1 MMKHFSKITAITLA
15 LTVLLSTFSF
25 NVEKH
30 FCGDFLVAISYV
42 GGVASCDDVE
52 EDSCESKAIEASCC
66 KDDAELIKG
75 QTQIQK
81 SSVEKIT
88 FIKVATA
95 VNSYVFNNLLF
106 QDLEKQ
112 FVPHKFY
119 IPPKLFFNIQ
129 VLHEVFII

>member
-1 MMKHFSKITAITLA
+1 MKKHFSKITAITLA

-30 FCGDFLVAISYV
+30 FCGDFLVAVSYV
-42 GGVASCDDVE
+42 GSVASCDDVE
-52 EDSCESKAIEASCC
+52 EDSCESKIKEPSCC
-66 KDDAELIKG
+66 KDDVELIKG

-95 VNSYVFNNLLF
+95 VTSCVFNSLLF
-106 QDLEKQ
+106 KDLEKQ
-112 FVPHKFY
+112 IIPHKQY
-119 IPPKLFFNIQ
+119 VPPKLFFDIQ

>member
-1 MMKHFSKITAITLA
+1 MKKYISKIAAIFLA
-15 LTVLLSTFSF
+15 LVVLLSTFSF

-42 GGVASCDDVE
+42 GNVASCDDVE
-52 EDSCESKAIEASCC
+52 EDSCESKTIEPSCC
-66 KDDAELIKG
+66 KDDVELIKG

-95 VNSYVFNNLLF
+95 VTSYVFNSLLF

-112 FVPHKFY
+112 IIPHKQY
-119 IPPKLFFNIQ
+119 VPPKLFFDIQ

>member
-1 MMKHFSKITAITLA
+1 MKKYISKITAIFLA
-15 LTVLLSTFSF
+15 LVVLLSTFSF

-42 GGVASCDDVE
+42 GNVASCNDVE
-52 EDSCESKAIEASCC
+52 EDSCESKTIEPSCC
-66 KDDAELIKG
+66 KDDAEFLKG

-81 SSVEKIT
+81 SSVEKVT
-88 FIKVATA
+88 FTKVITA
-95 VNSYVFNNLLF
+95 VASYIYYKQLF
-106 QDLEKQ
+106 SNLEKQ

-119 IPPKLFFNIQ
+119 VPPKLFFDIQ